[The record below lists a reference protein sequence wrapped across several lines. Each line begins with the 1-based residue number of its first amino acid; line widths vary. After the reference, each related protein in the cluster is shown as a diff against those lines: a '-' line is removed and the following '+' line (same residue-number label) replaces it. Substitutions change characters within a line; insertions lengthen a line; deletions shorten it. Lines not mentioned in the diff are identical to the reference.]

1 MTFTVTGI
9 IIVLI
14 LVILFI
20 LGTKDGLIKAVFDLL
35 SFFLTWALTWLFYP
49 HVSGMIIKTPVYTG
63 IAKWCEM
70 TLSSNPLMTETIPE
84 FFADLPPFIKE
95 SIITSSKQGLDSIV
109 ASTSEALAVLLVNA
123 VSIIGL
129 YILFRLISLL
139 IRKLG
144 EKINKILLIGPVNMI
159 LGGIFGLVKGIFVV
173 YIAVMIISFF
183 PTTKV
188 YDIVKNDINSDKIIC
203 GTLFNEDAKLMG
215 FSVRYPQ

>member
-1 MTFTVTGI
+1 
-9 IIVLI
+9 
-14 LVILFI
+14 
-20 LGTKDGLIKAVFDLL
+20 
-35 SFFLTWALTWLFYP
+35 
-49 HVSGMIIKTPVYTG
+49 MIIKTPVYTG
-63 IAKWCEM
+63 ITKWCEM

-95 SIITSSKQGLDSIV
+95 SIVTSSKQGLDSIV

-203 GTLFNEDAKLMG
+203 GTLFNENAKIMG